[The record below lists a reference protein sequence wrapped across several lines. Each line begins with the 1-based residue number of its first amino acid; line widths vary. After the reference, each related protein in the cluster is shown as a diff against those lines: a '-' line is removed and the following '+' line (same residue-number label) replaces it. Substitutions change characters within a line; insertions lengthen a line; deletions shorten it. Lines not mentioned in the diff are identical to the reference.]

1 MFYDEFHNHKWARN
15 LKHARA
21 LLTANQY
28 SEFYHGEDLPDGDVY
43 PGMRVMAAYWTSV
56 EHEMELRWKTLLN
69 GANHLEWE
77 TDQELVAQAV
87 EFHNRYVADMR
98 ELVVRD
104 GIIPV
109 ERIDPLASASWALGR
124 PSNWAEVMRDRQ
136 AASLR
141 SLENNFIVPELVEGW
156 FDSCLRSISNY
167 NRYLIWGGVNASAL
181 VRREGPAALRTAVD
195 ATAEPFMWAISKEF
209 FATVL
214 PAAGFEDIGDL
225 MELGLRG
232 MFADQYYIK
241 GQDRE
246 EGEKTIRTSILKNC
260 ELAGIYRRVEQW
272 TGLPPFSLG
281 YGICRYDEAHGQATM
296 MITMPPM
303 VSPAYRLLKSL
314 AMHPDAKECVFELT
328 TTPADDMERILMVQE
343 KVFGPVEESN

>member
-1 MFYDEFHNHKWARN
+1 MNFDEFHNHKWARN
-15 LKHARA
+15 LKHARK
-21 LLTANQY
+21 LLAENKLQ
-28 SEFYHGEDLPDGDVY
+28 EFYQGEDLPEGDVY

-56 EHEMELRWKTLLN
+56 EHEMKLRRKTLLK
-69 GANHLEWE
+69 GANHPEWVN
-77 TDQELVAQAV
+77 DPELVERAK
-87 EFHNRYVADMR
+87 EFHGRYIDDMK
-98 ELVVRD
+98 ELAVRD
-104 GIIPV
+104 GIVPP
-109 ERIDPLASASWALGR
+109 ERIDALAAKGWET
-124 PSNWAEVMRDRQ
+124 PSDWAEVMRLNQ
-136 AASLR
+136 KTT
-141 SLENNFIVPELVEGW
+141 LEQLETGKIDADLIEAW
-156 FDSCLRSISNY
+156 FDSCLRSVSNY

-181 VRREGPAALRTAVD
+181 VKREGLDALKKAVD
-195 ATAEPFMWAISKEF
+195 ATSANFMWEISKEF

-232 MFADQYYIK
+232 MFADQYYVK
-241 GQDRE
+241 GDDRE

-281 YGICRYDEAHGQATM
+281 YGICRFDEVHGQATM

-303 VSPAYRLLKSL
+303 VSPDYRLLKSL
-314 AMHPDAKECVFELT
+314 AMHPDATQCVFELV

-343 KVFGPVEESN
+343 KVFGAVE

>member
-1 MFYDEFHNHKWARN
+1 MYFDEFHNHKWGLN
-15 LKHARA
+15 LKHART
-21 LLTANQY
+21 LLHEGKLVT
-28 SEFYHGEDLPDGDVY
+28 FYHGEDLPNGDIY

-56 EHEMELRWKTLLN
+56 EHEMKLRRKTLLQ
-69 GANHLEWE
+69 GANHPEWE
-77 TDQELVAQAV
+77 SDSELVEQAK
-87 EFHNRYVADMR
+87 EFHARYLADMK
-98 ELVVRD
+98 E
-104 GIIPV
+104 IV
-109 ERIDPLASASWALGR
+109 EREGIVPAARIDHLAAVGWET
-124 PSNWAEVMRDRQ
+124 PNDWAEVMRNHQ
-136 AASLR
+136 QQSLAQIEAGH
-141 SLENNFIVPELVEGW
+141 LDPVLAEAW
-156 FDSCLRSISNY
+156 FDSCIRSVSNY

-181 VRREGPAALRTAVD
+181 VRREGKAALHKAVD
-195 ATAEPFMWAISKEF
+195 AMAETFKWEISKEF

-232 MFADQYYIK
+232 MFSDQYYVK
-241 GQDRE
+241 GEDRE

-260 ELAGIYRRVEQW
+260 ELAGVYRRVEQW

-281 YGICRYDEAHGQATM
+281 YGICRFDEVHGQATM

-303 VSPAYRLLKSL
+303 VSPEYRLLKSI

-343 KVFGPVEESN
+343 KVFGPVE

>member
-15 LKHARA
+15 LKHARK
-21 LLTANQY
+21 LLQENRLL
-28 SEFYHGEDLPDGDVY
+28 EFYQGEDLEAGDVY

-56 EHEMELRWKTLLN
+56 EHEMKLRRKTLLK
-69 GANHLEWE
+69 GANHPEWE
-77 TDQELVAQAV
+77 NDPELIGMAQEFHDRYLADMKELVS
-87 EFHNRYVADMR
+87 
-98 ELVVRD
+98 RD
-104 GIIPV
+104 GIVSP
-109 ERIDPLASASWALGR
+109 ERIDALAAKGWET
-124 PSNWAEVMRDRQ
+124 PSNWAEIMRENQ
-136 AASLR
+136 QKTLTQ
-141 SLENNFIVPELVEGW
+141 LEHGTIDPDLIEAW
-156 FDSCLRSISNY
+156 FDSCLRSVSNY
-167 NRYLIWGGVNASAL
+167 NRYLIWGGVNASGL
-181 VRREGPAALRTAVD
+181 VRREGPQALKNAVD
-195 ATAEPFMWAISKEF
+195 ATSADFMWEISKEF

-232 MFADQYYIK
+232 MFADQYYLK
-241 GQDRE
+241 GEDRE

-260 ELAGIYRRVEQW
+260 ELAGIYKRIEAW

-281 YGICRYDEAHGQATM
+281 YGICRFDEVHGQATM

-303 VSPAYRLLKSL
+303 VSPDYKILKSL

-343 KVFGPVEESN
+343 KVFGAVE